1 MNKITFDGR
10 LTKDAEVKFLP
21 SGDAVLVFSVASD
34 IGFGDKKQTNF
45 FSCRKFGKGAEGL
58 GNFLKKGQQVTIY
71 GSLTLRQYGEG
82 KTSPDV
88 KVDEVSLQGGK
99 SEGSQSGGR
108 AEYNDV
114 PKPPKREYGPA
125 KKDADIDEDIPF

>member
-21 SGDAVLVFSVASD
+21 SGDAMLVFSVASD
-34 IGFGDKKQTNF
+34 IGFGEKKQTNF
-45 FSCRKFGKGAEGL
+45 FNCSKFGKGAEGL
-58 GNFLKKGQQVTIY
+58 GNFLKKGQQVTVY

-88 KVDEVSLQGGK
+88 KVDEVALQGGK
-99 SEGSQSGGR
+99 ADAGSQKQS
-108 AEYNDV
+108 EYNDV
-114 PKPPKREYGPA
+114 PKPPKREYGPSRQEA
-125 KKDADIDEDIPF
+125 SDIDDGIPF